1 MLLKLVHYILLRVT
15 NEAGE
20 HRVRRHLDYM
30 SSAPVVGHGCLG
42 VSILSL
48 AAKCQRIEGETE

>member
-42 VSILSL
+42 VLFYHWLQSV
-48 AAKCQRIEGETE
+48 KG